1 MNGTEH
7 SDSSAQPLNQ
17 ESRDKPPIRTKT
29 IGAFTLEEIQEEDS
43 GGWNPKNLVGK
54 VKQEVESLRRTT
66 PYTLKLLAESI
77 AVAPKRTLMV
87 MVGTFARNLVPS
99 VSLKLN
105 SDLIKAVSSRL
116 PTDLPSR
123 IEASHILSFCLAS
136 SKNQDI
142 PSSCC
147 CASPPRVLIILGPF
161 LIPSL
166 FLYLCRLLMQQKRR

>member
-1 MNGTEH
+1 MNGSEH
-7 SDSSAQPLNQ
+7 SDSRAQHLNQ
-17 ESRDKPPIRTKT
+17 DSKDKPPIRTKT

-116 PTDLPSR
+116 PTDLPSDLPSR
-123 IEASHILSFCLAS
+123 IEASH
-136 SKNQDI
+136 
-142 PSSCC
+142 
-147 CASPPRVLIILGPF
+147 VLIF
-161 LIPSL
+161 L
-166 FLYLCRLLMQQKRR
+166 FTFQKDIKAFHQAIAAPLHLVF